1 MITLDTDDE
10 DEGDNDADDT
20 KEHTSCCKMKMNT

>member
-10 DEGDNDADDT
+10 DDNDADDT